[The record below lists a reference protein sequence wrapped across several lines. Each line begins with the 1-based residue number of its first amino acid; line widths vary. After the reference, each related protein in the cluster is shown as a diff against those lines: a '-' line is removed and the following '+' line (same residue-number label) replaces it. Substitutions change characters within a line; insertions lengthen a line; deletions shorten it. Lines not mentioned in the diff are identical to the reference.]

1 VGGELGPRPTRVLV
15 TGAAGFIGFHVS
27 RRLAALGIGVLGIDS
42 LTNYYD
48 VRLKQARLGELSTL
62 ADFRFEQMDV
72 ADTARLS
79 AAHRAFAPDVVVH
92 LAAQAGVRYSITNPA
107 AYGHANLTGF
117 LSMLECVRANRVKHF
132 IYASSSSVY
141 GANTK
146 VPFAEGD
153 PVEQPVSLYSA
164 TKRANELMARTYAH
178 LYQIPSSGLRFFTVY
193 GPWGRPDM
201 AYWSFTEA
209 ILAGKPIEVYNN
221 GDMWRDFTYVD
232 DVIEAIER
240 LLVLPPDEAL
250 RGRLGVSES
259 APHVI
264 YNIGNHSPVRL
275 DRFIATIEAAAGRAA
290 VRVMKPMQPGDV
302 PQTYADVARLA
313 AVTGFEPRT
322 PLEQGI
328 ARFVAWYREYAARLA
343 GDAG

>member
-1 VGGELGPRPTRVLV
+1 MSGQPRPRPSRVLV
-15 TGAAGFIGFHVS
+15 TGAAGFVGFHLS
-27 RRLAALGIGVLGIDS
+27 RRLAGQGISVLGIDS
-42 LTNYYD
+42 LTDYYD
-48 VRLKQARLGELSTL
+48 VRLKQARLAELSAL
-62 ADFRFEQMDV
+62 AEFRFEQMDV

-79 AAHRAFAPDVVVH
+79 AVHRAFAPDVVVH
-92 LAAQAGVRYSITNPA
+92 LAAQAGVRYSITNPH

-117 LSMLECVRANRVKHF
+117 LSMLECVRAHRVQHF

-146 VPFAEGD
+146 VPFAETD
-153 PVEQPVSLYSA
+153 PVEKPVSLYSA

-178 LYQIPSSGLRFFTVY
+178 LYRIPSSGLRFFTVY

-209 ILAGKPIEVYNN
+209 ILAGRPIEVFNN
-221 GDMWRDFTYVD
+221 GDMWRDFTFVD
-232 DVIEAIER
+232 DVVEAIER
-240 LLVLPPDEAL
+240 LLMCPPDEAL
-250 RGRLGVSES
+250 RARIGVSES

-275 DRFIATIEAAAGRAA
+275 DQFIATIEAAAGRAA

-313 AVTGFEPRT
+313 AVTGFEPST
-322 PLEQGI
+322 PLDVGV
-328 ARFVAWYREYAARLA
+328 ARFVTWYREHAAKAA
-343 GDAG
+343 GGAG

>member
-1 VGGELGPRPTRVLV
+1 MNGQPGPSPTRVLV
-15 TGAAGFIGFHVS
+15 TGAAGFIGFHLS
-27 RRLAALGIGVLGIDS
+27 RRLASQGVGVLGIDS
-42 LTNYYD
+42 LTDYYD
-48 VRLKQARLGELSTL
+48 VRLKQARLTALSAL
-62 ADFRFEQMDV
+62 APFRFEKIDI
-72 ADTARLS
+72 ADSARLS

-117 LSMLECVRANRVKHF
+117 LSMLESVRAHPVRHF

-146 VPFAEGD
+146 VPFAETD

-178 LYQIPSSGLRFFTVY
+178 LYRVPSSGLRFFTVY

-209 ILAGKPIEVYNN
+209 ILAGRPIDVFNN
-221 GDMWRDFTYVD
+221 GDMMRDFTYVD
-232 DVIEAIER
+232 DVVEAIER
-240 LLVLPPDEAL
+240 LLVRPPEEEL
-250 RGRLGVSES
+250 RRLLGVTES
-259 APHVI
+259 APHVV

-275 DRFIATIEAAAGRAA
+275 DHFIAIIEAAAGRAA

-302 PQTYADVARLA
+302 PQTYADVTRLA

-322 PLEQGI
+322 PLDAGI
-328 ARFVAWYREYAARLA
+328 GRFVTWYREHAATMA
-343 GDAG
+343 GGAR